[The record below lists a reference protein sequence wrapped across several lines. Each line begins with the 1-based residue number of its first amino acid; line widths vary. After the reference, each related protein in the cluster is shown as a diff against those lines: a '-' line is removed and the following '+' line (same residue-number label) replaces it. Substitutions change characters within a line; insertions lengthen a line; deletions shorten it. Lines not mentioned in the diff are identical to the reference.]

1 MVSRTNTLI
10 FVGADSSAGYLF
22 FLSDGV
28 LFGFKKPLQFFRLDD
43 IRSVSYTSVLQRTFN
58 LNIAYSTQQPI
69 PAENEVEFSMIDQ
82 TQFAGIDAYVKRHGL
97 QDASMA
103 EARKAKRHTINMRR
117 AGEPVL
123 AENGEEPGELQKA
136 EQQIQD
142 EEDEEDELEEDY
154 DPGSE
159 GESEGSGTSSEE
171 EDEYANR
178 EGQYGNLVEEE
189 LGSEAEDIEPDPED
203 EDQL

>member
-1 MVSRTNTLI
+1 MSNLDAALVNHFESLGR
-10 FVGADSSAGYLF
+10 GCE
-22 FLSDGV
+22 
-28 LFGFKKPLQFFRLDD
+28 FGF
-43 IRSVSYTSVLQRTFN
+43 LQRR
-58 LNIAYSTQQPI
+58 AG
-69 PAENEVEFSMIDQ
+69 AEPMGLLRFASMPLEGLIRGLQ

-142 EEDEEDELEEDY
+142 EEDEEDALEEDY

-178 EGQYGNLVEEE
+178 EGQYDNLVEEE
-189 LGSEAEDIEPDPED
+189 LGSEAEDIEPNPED